1 MKTQSSPP
9 KLSTQGHSGFSSMPF
24 LPTGSLWL
32 FWNSG
37 TGFIRK
43 GLEEQKLPFPKPNLK
58 EEDSRSGGAGSQ
70 QGGSLG

>member
-1 MKTQSSPP
+1 
-9 KLSTQGHSGFSSMPF
+9 MPF

-58 EEDSRSGGAGSQ
+58 KEDSRSGGAGSQ